1 MKRRHISSQEAWDIY
16 ELGKS
21 PNYVSIVLQEKNAN
35 IFGHGAN
42 NLIVKSQDGNF
53 FSFNVNIGVI
63 FGENTTIPTDP
74 YKGNDD
80 LVILYPIKK
89 RIKKIT
95 VYE

>member
-21 PNYVSIVLQEKNAN
+21 PNYTSVVIQEKNAN
-35 IFGHGAN
+35 IFGYGAN

-53 FSFNVNIGVI
+53 FSFDVNIGAI
-63 FGENTTIPTDP
+63 FGENTKIPTDS

-80 LVILYPIKK
+80 LVTLYPVKK

-95 VYE
+95 IYE

>member
-1 MKRRHISSQEAWDIY
+1 MKRRHISSQEAWDVY

-21 PNYVSIVLQEKNAN
+21 SNYVSIVLQEKNAN
-35 IFGHGAN
+35 IFGYGAN
-42 NLIVKSQDGNF
+42 NLIVKSKDGNF
-53 FSFNVNIGVI
+53 FSFDVNISVN
-63 FGENTTIPTDP
+63 FGEHTTIRTDS

-80 LVILYPIKK
+80 LVTLYPVKK

>member
-1 MKRRHISSQEAWDIY
+1 MKRRHISSQEAWNIY

-21 PNYVSIVLQEKNAN
+21 PNYVSVVLQEKNAN
-35 IFGHGAN
+35 IFGRGAN

-63 FGENTTIPTDP
+63 FGENTTIPTDS

-80 LVILYPIKK
+80 LVTLYPVKK

-95 VYE
+95 IYE

>member
-1 MKRRHISSQEAWDIY
+1 MKMKQISSQEAWNIY

-21 PNYVSIVLQEKNAN
+21 PNYVSIVLQEKNVN
-35 IFGHGAN
+35 IFGYGAN
-42 NLIVKSQDGNF
+42 NLIVKSRDGNF
-53 FSFNVNIGVI
+53 FSFDVNIGVI
-63 FGENTTIPTDP
+63 FGENTTIPTNA

-80 LVILYPIKK
+80 LVALYPVKK

>member
-1 MKRRHISSQEAWDIY
+1 M
-16 ELGKS
+16 L
-21 PNYVSIVLQEKNAN
+21 VLFSKKKNAN
-35 IFGHGAN
+35 IFGRGAN

-63 FGENTTIPTDP
+63 FGENTTIPTDS

-80 LVILYPIKK
+80 LVALYPVKK